1 MRPQYTS
8 TVTPQYK
15 AATKGRN
22 VRYFIKDNFDR
33 YPEVREDY
41 LAWRAKQNPIQLQSA
56 TFAGIF
62 HPGFKQPMFDI
73 RNAEIREDWG
83 QRNALLEQGRK
94 KKILGMAKNFDPKM
108 FEPIS
113 IDYIEDEDSYIIRD
127 GGGRA
132 HAGFLCGIYNLPATV
147 RYVKSFKES
156 RRLFNAQDKFSAAI
170 SSHDKFLQQLAEE
183 KHSRH
188 NVASG
193 TWNIARSSGFSL
205 HFADKST
212 SEPLVEGIGVLQ
224 RIIRVVG
231 GDAKGVGWD
240 QKRAPNVAMAM
251 DAIKHAF
258 PNNDEVPASV
268 LEALTAFVHVSKN
281 RIPSGDEGIRRLKKF
296 VVDVRDSDEKL
307 QDINKWTKNLGIDS
321 SNHYATYGASELMKK
336 WNELHKYKN
345 NGIRNKS
352 TYRWVK
358 WTKEEIQITKMNIM
372 QFARDESL
380 LPE

>member
-1 MRPQYTS
+1 MRQQYTS

-22 VRYFIKDNFDR
+22 VRYTIEENFNR
-33 YPEVREDY
+33 YPEVKEAY
-41 LAWRAKQNPIQLQSA
+41 LAWQNKQNPIQLE

-62 HPGFKQPMFDI
+62 HPDFKQSMFDI

-108 FEPIS
+108 FEPLS
-113 IDYIEDEDSYIIRD
+113 IDYIEDEDAFIIRD

-132 HAGFLCGIYNLPATV
+132 HAGYLRGIYNLPATV
-147 RYVKSFKES
+147 RYVKSYKES
-156 RRLFNAQDKFSAAI
+156 RRLFNAQDKYAAAI
-170 SSHDKFLQQLAEE
+170 SSYVKFEQQLANKE
-183 KHSRH
+183 HSRH
-188 NVASG
+188 NMATD
-193 TWNIARSSGFSL
+193 TWNIAKSSGFSL
-205 HFADKST
+205 HCAHS
-212 SEPLVEGIGVLQ
+212 SPAAPLVAGIGILQ

-231 GDAKGVGWD
+231 GDAKDVGWGE
-240 QKRAPNVAMAM
+240 RTAPNLAMAI

-258 PNNDEVPASV
+258 PANDEVPASV

-296 VVDVRDSDEKL
+296 VVGVRDSSDEL
-307 QDINKWTKNLGIDS
+307 QDIDKWTKTLGFDS
-321 SNHYATYGASELMKK
+321 SNNYATYGASALMEK

-358 WTKEEIQITKMNIM
+358 WEKEEIATTKMNIM